1 MPNLPQLRV
10 WSVRLAYVA
19 TVAVFLWAVG
29 QGYIP
34 GKGFTY
40 LVMFGDANDARALP
54 ELHAIDHHIMPRTV
68 GYDGQFYAQIAMH
81 PRLADPALRRAVDN
95 LPYRARRILF
105 SWTATALGL
114 GDPVRVLE
122 VYALQGVAAWL
133 LLAWLLLRWFPA
145 DSWQNWI
152 RWTGVLLSL
161 GMCYSVRGAV
171 PDGPGLLLIAGGVA
185 LAEAGRPW
193 LSALTLGVAGLG
205 KETNVLAGALFLPA
219 GRGGGR
225 AWREALVRGLIV
237 VAPVALWIAILTRWI
252 GRGPNAG
259 ARNFD
264 WPFAGFVHQW
274 SAAWAQLHQ
283 PVWKFGAWSLLVL
296 VALAVQWLWLAL
308 RPRWQSP
315 WWRVGAA
322 YALLMA
328 MLGDAVWEGFP
339 GATCRVL
346 LPMAVAFNVLVPRA
360 GWRSLLLLLAG
371 NLTVWLAPTQL
382 PPPFWDAVSVEG
394 PRALLT
400 TPDGGRSMAVKFGQ
414 HWFEPERSL
423 FECWRWSDG
432 PAAVTVRNPQAFAV
446 AAKLTCQ
453 LRARDVRRVVVRIDD
468 RTLATAGLKPG
479 VPADLR
485 VTDVRL
491 APGETVITFDTDV
504 PAPKPGN
511 PLSRHVAFSVR
522 DLTLTLVGRAEP

>member
-1 MPNLPQLRV
+1 
-10 WSVRLAYVA
+10 VRLAYVA

-29 QGYIP
+29 QCYIP

-40 LVMFGDANDARALP
+40 LVMFGDANDTRALP

-133 LLAWLLLRWFPA
+133 LLVWLLLRWFPA
-145 DSWQNWI
+145 DSWQNFL
-152 RWTGVLLSL
+152 RWSGVLLSL

-171 PDGPGLLLIAGGVA
+171 PDGPSLLLIAGGVA
-185 LAEAGRPW
+185 LTEAGRPW
-193 LSALTLGVAGLG
+193 LSAFVLGVGGLG
-205 KETNVLAGALFLPA
+205 KETNVLAGALLLPA
-219 GRGGGR
+219 RGRDRR
-225 AWREALVRGLIV
+225 AWRDTFVRGAIV
-237 VAPVALWIAILTRWI
+237 VAPVALWLVTLTRWI

-259 ARNFD
+259 VRNFD

-308 RPRWQSP
+308 RPQWHSP

-328 MLGDAVWEGFP
+328 ILGDAVWESFP
-339 GATCRVL
+339 GAACRVL
-346 LPMAVAFNVLVPRA
+346 LPMVVAFNVLVPRA
-360 GWRSLLLLLAG
+360 GWRAWVVLIAG
-371 NLTVWLAPTQL
+371 NLTVLLAPTQL

-394 PRALLT
+394 SRALRT
-400 TPDGGRSMAVKFGQ
+400 TPDGGRSMTVTFGE
-414 HWFEPERSL
+414 HWFAPEQSL
-423 FECWRWSDG
+423 FERWRWSDG
-432 PAAVTVRNPQAFAV
+432 AAAVTVRNPQRFAV
-446 AAKLTCQ
+446 RAELACR
-453 LRARDVRRVVVRIDD
+453 LRARDARRVSVRVGG
-468 RTLATAGLKPG
+468 RTLTTTELTPG
-479 VPADLR
+479 TPVDLR
-485 VTDVRL
+485 VPDVRL
-491 APGETVITFDTDV
+491 APGETVITFDTDR
-504 PAPKPGN
+504 PAPVPTN
-511 PLSRHVAFSVR
+511 PLARHVAFNVR
-522 DLTLTLVGRAEP
+522 DLTLTVVAPADH